1 MLTLFSKKV
10 SGCRASARRAAE
22 GRGGFGGD
30 QPSAMLALSSKG
42 EYRIKTSV
50 IPVIYGR
57 KGRSGVH
64 AVYSAVFRLYVLLSY
79 VYSVSHLFGTQGI

>member
-1 MLTLFSKKV
+1 MGAGLPP
-10 SGCRASARRAAE
+10 AE
-22 GRGGFGGD
+22 QQKAGGGFGGD

-50 IPVIYGR
+50 ITIIYGR
-57 KGRSGVH
+57 KGISGVH
-64 AVYSAVFRLYVLLSY
+64 AVYNAVFRLYVLRAY

>member
-1 MLTLFSKKV
+1 MGAGLLP
-10 SGCRASARRAAE
+10 AE
-22 GRGGFGGD
+22 QQKAGGGFGGD

-42 EYRIKTSV
+42 EYRSKICV
-50 IPVIYGR
+50 IPIIYGR
-57 KGRSGVH
+57 KGISGVH

>member
-1 MLTLFSKKV
+1 MGAGLPP
-10 SGCRASARRAAE
+10 AE
-22 GRGGFGGD
+22 QQKAGGGFGDD

-42 EYRIKTSV
+42 EYRSKICV
-50 IPVIYGR
+50 IPIIYGR
-57 KGRSGVH
+57 KGISGVH